1 MSAEDSAPATS
12 SHFRGLAMGERLAGF
27 VYGTILTLSVV
38 VAGAR
43 AFPHD
48 PAHVAELVAVTSLV
62 FWLAHVYAHWLGESV
77 SHGRHLSFADLRRVM
92 SREWSLVEAAVPPIA
107 ALLLGAAGLLSESA
121 SVWLAFGLGLGV
133 LFVEGVV
140 FARVERLRLIPG
152 VLVVLANLGFGALLV
167 ALKLVLGH

>member
-1 MSAEDSAPATS
+1 M
-12 SHFRGLAMGERLAGF
+12 
-27 VYGTILTLSVV
+27 
-38 VAGAR
+38 
-43 AFPHD
+43 
-48 PAHVAELVAVTSLV
+48 
-62 FWLAHVYAHWLGESV
+62 
-77 SHGRHLSFADLRRVM
+77 
-92 SREWSLVEAAVPPIA
+92 PPIA